1 MKKHSFSYLS
11 VSLVLISLAAF
22 ILAPDEVSSGA
33 RNGLSVCA
41 GVIIPNLMPFLVLSS
56 LAALSGVPQIIAKLF
71 GRITEKLFSV
81 SGLGCTPLILGFTGG
96 YPVGAASIAQLV
108 REGQLSRDDGE
119 RLLPFC
125 NNTGPA
131 FIIGAAGAGIFHS
144 TQSGIV
150 LYLSHI
156 AAALIVGI
164 FLSLGKRK
172 IPAPPLFPFERKS
185 FAEAFPESIRHAV
198 TTTVNICGYVV
209 FFSVLTALLD
219 SAGLIHGLAGR
230 LSLRFGLEI
239 AFVRSLLVGVLE
251 LGSGIGSMNGLL
263 NNPLN
268 LALASFILGFGSLSV
283 HCQTLAVLSGTK
295 IKCARHFAGRILI
308 GVISGLITFGVST
321 LLQS

>member
-11 VSLVLISLAAF
+11 VSFVLISLAAF
-22 ILAPDEVSSGA
+22 ILAPDEVSHGA

-56 LAALSGVPQIIAKLF
+56 LAALSGVPQIIAKLS
-71 GRITEKLFSV
+71 GRIMEKLFSV

-131 FIIGAAGAGIFHS
+131 FIIGAAGAGVFHS
-144 TQSGIV
+144 TQSGII

-156 AAALIVGI
+156 TAALIVGI
-164 FLSLGKRK
+164 FLSFGKKK

-185 FAEAFPESIRHAV
+185 FAEALPESIRHAV
-198 TTTVNICGYVV
+198 ATTVNICGYVV

-219 SAGLIHGLAGR
+219 SAGFIHGLAGS
-230 LSLRFGLEI
+230 LSLRLGIEI
-239 AFVRSLLVGVLE
+239 AFVRSLLVGILE
-251 LGSGIGSMNGLL
+251 LGSGIGSMSGLL
-263 NNPLN
+263 NTPLN

-295 IKCARHFAGRILI
+295 IKCARHFVGRILI
-308 GVISGLITFGVST
+308 GLVSAFITLAFST
-321 LLQS
+321 LLQN